1 MCITTNLI
9 TQHAHSY
16 ASNEVVGK
24 TAAPSR
30 TENRLSE
37 LERDYIILYTLK
49 FQRAKL
55 LKTKMRRSLGIN
67 ASMLINVKAALS
79 VVVNKELMSV
89 RLLVGQC
96 MVAGGWYVDLVQ
108 YMCDE

>member
-1 MCITTNLI
+1 
-9 TQHAHSY
+9 
-16 ASNEVVGK
+16 
-24 TAAPSR
+24 
-30 TENRLSE
+30 
-37 LERDYIILYTLK
+37 
-49 FQRAKL
+49 
-55 LKTKMRRSLGIN
+55 MRRSLGIN